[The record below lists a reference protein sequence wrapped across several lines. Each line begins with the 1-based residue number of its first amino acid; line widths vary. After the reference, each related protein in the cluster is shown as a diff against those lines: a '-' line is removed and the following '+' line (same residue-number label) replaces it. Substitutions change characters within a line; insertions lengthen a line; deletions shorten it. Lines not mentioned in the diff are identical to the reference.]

1 MGKLDTYQVLARI
14 NEAKDVRALKKEEL
28 LLLCQEIRDYLID
41 TVSKNSG
48 HFASN
53 LGVVELTVALHYV
66 FNTPEDKIVW
76 DVGHQSYPH
85 KILTGQKEKLD
96 TIRKKDGLHSFI
108 WRNETVYDL
117 LSTGHASTSIG
128 SALGLAVA
136 QKLFNTNNQVVAV
149 IGDGAISGGMA
160 FEALNHAGSLEG
172 LNLLV
177 ILNDNEM
184 SISQNVGSLAK
195 GLSHLMSTPHYVK
208 FVEGG
213 KKVLE
218 NLPAIRDFALRAQ
231 EHFKGMIM
239 PGTLFEEF
247 GFNYIGPVDG
257 HDIKSL
263 VSILKNLKETGGLQF
278 LHIVT
283 KKGKGYAKAEEDPVC
298 YHGVPVFD
306 KEKGIENNKNKV
318 DKSFSATF
326 GKWLC
331 DIAAVDET
339 IIGIT
344 PAMRVGSCM
353 DEFATKYKD
362 RFFDVAIA
370 EQHALVFAS
379 GLAAGGLR
387 PIVGIY
393 SSFLQRAYD
402 SVIHD
407 IAIQDLPIVL
417 AIDRAGI
424 VGPDGPTHQGVF
436 DIAYLKTVPNIM
448 IFAPSTL
455 KELYLLLNTAYN
467 CNHPVAV
474 RYPRD
479 TGLEYEALDSLSITD
494 TLEVGKGLIVN
505 QGKKVAI
512 LAFGSLLHAI
522 EKQAIEHGFTL
533 CNMLFVKP
541 LDEELVCNMAQSHDY
556 VVTIEEGSILGGIGE
571 QIAAIIA
578 AKCYNTKVLNL
589 GVPDAF
595 VPQGTRQEALDSANL
610 SDAKI
615 LEAILNFVE

>member
-1 MGKLDTYQVLARI
+1 MGKLDTYKVLAKI
-14 NEAKDVRALKKEEL
+14 NDAKDVRALKKEEL

-85 KILTGQKEKLD
+85 KILTGQKDKLD

-108 WRNETVYDL
+108 WRNETAYDL

-136 QKLFNTNNQVVAV
+136 QKAFNTNNQVVAV

-257 HDIKSL
+257 HDLKSL
-263 VSILKNLKETGGLQF
+263 VFILRNLKETGGLQF

-283 KKGKGYAKAEEDPVC
+283 KKGKGYAKAEEDPIC

-306 KEKGIENNKNKV
+306 KNKGIEENKNKV

-339 IIGIT
+339 IVGIT

-353 DEFATKYKD
+353 EEFALQYKD

-379 GLAAGGLR
+379 GLAAGGLH
-387 PIVGIY
+387 PIVAIY

-407 IAIQDLPIVL
+407 IAIQDLPIIL
-417 AIDRAGI
+417 AIDRAGV
-424 VGPDGPTHQGVF
+424 VGPDGPTHQGIF
-436 DIAYLKTVPNIM
+436 DIAYLKAIPNIM
-448 IFAPSTL
+448 IFTPSTL

-467 CNHPVAV
+467 CAHPVAI

-479 TGLEYEALDSLSITD
+479 NGLEYEDLANLQVTD
-494 TLEVGKGLIVN
+494 TLTVGKGQVIHKG
-505 QGKKVAI
+505 QKVAI
-512 LAFGSLLHAI
+512 LAFGSLLHSIKEQVI
-522 EKQAIEHGFTL
+522 EQNFTL

-541 LDEELVCNMAQSHDY
+541 LDEDLIFSMAQSHDY
-556 VVTIEEGSILGGIGE
+556 IITLEEGCIQGGIGE
-571 QIAAIIA
+571 HITSILA

-589 GVPDAF
+589 GVPDEF
-595 VPQGTRQEALDSANL
+595 VPQATRQEALDIACL
-610 SDAKI
+610 SSAKI
-615 LEAILNFVE
+615 MEAILNFVE